1 MAPQI
6 LSRPLKARRHSPAER
21 DSARAL
27 YALEE
32 PGRLYRIQD
41 GQGCPN
47 EIFGIYRR
55 LETEVS
61 RGNFS

>member
-6 LSRPLKARRHSPAER
+6 LSWPLKAHRYSSAER

-32 PGRLYRIQD
+32 PRRLYGIQD

-55 LETEVS
+55 LETEIS
-61 RGNFS
+61 RGDLS